1 MLYQYLAENSTPQ
14 MHYKNTT
21 VDKKYQY
28 GGRTRKRRF
37 THKKWSDIAP
47 GEHDRTV
54 MMSRC
59 GPSCFLGLNKTF
71 PICARHT
78 CKINKKGIQAAYVRA
93 REYMSMRPGVSKYR
107 RISKRAKRMKK

>member
-1 MLYQYLAENSTPQ
+1 MLYQYLAEKSTPQ

-21 VDKKYQY
+21 VSKNYQY

-37 THKKWSDIAP
+37 TDKKWSDIAP
-47 GEHDRTV
+47 GTHDRTV

-59 GPSCFLGLNKTF
+59 GPRCFLGPNKTF

-78 CKINKKGIQAAYVRA
+78 CKMNKKGIQAAYVRA
-93 REYMSMRPGVSKYR
+93 REYMSMRPGVAKYR